1 MYEIPTKVNIGGTE
15 YQIRNNGDY
24 RMVLDCFGALQD
36 ASLNSNERLF
46 CSLIIFYEDI
56 NCIADINKFENL
68 QEAVDKM
75 FEFFN
80 CGQSQSVG
88 KKMRHKLIDWEQDS
102 QIICSAINK
111 VANKEVR
118 AEPYIHWWTF
128 MGYYSAVG
136 ESLLSTIVTIRNKIV
151 TGKKLEKH
159 ERTFKLENPEFF
171 VWNANSIVDDEA
183 EELFKQLWN
192 NAEGGDIDGEG

>member
-1 MYEIPTKVNIGGTE
+1 MYEIPTTITVGSTE
-15 YQIRNNGDY
+15 YRIRNKGDY
-24 RMVLDCFGALQD
+24 RMVLDCFSALQD

-56 NCIADINKFENL
+56 NCIADINKFEDL
-68 QEAVDKM
+68 EEAATKM
-75 FEFFN
+75 FDFFN
-80 CGQSQSVG
+80 CGRSQSVG
-88 KKMRHKLIDWEQDS
+88 KKMNHKLIDWEQDS

-136 ESLLSTIVTIRNKIV
+136 ESLLSTIVSIRDKIV
-151 TGKKLEKH
+151 RGKKLEKY
-159 ERTFKLENPEFF
+159 ERTFRQENPEYF
-171 VWNANSIVDDEA
+171 VWNTNNIDDEA
-183 EELFKQLWN
+183 EELFNELWN
-192 NAEGGDIDGEG
+192 KGGE

>member
-1 MYEIPTKVNIGGTE
+1 MYEIPTTITVGSTE
-15 YQIRNNGDY
+15 YQIRNKGDY
-24 RMVLDCFGALQD
+24 RMVLDCFSALQD

-56 NCIADINKFENL
+56 NCIADINKFEDL
-68 QEAVDKM
+68 EEAATKM
-75 FEFFN
+75 FDFFN
-80 CGQSQSVG
+80 CGRSQSVG
-88 KKMRHKLIDWEQDS
+88 KKMNHKLIDWEQDS

-136 ESLLSTIVTIRNKIV
+136 ESLLSTIVSIRDKIV
-151 TGKKLEKH
+151 RGKKLEKH
-159 ERTFKLENPEFF
+159 ERTFRQENPEYF
-171 VWNANSIVDDEA
+171 VWNTNNIDDEA
-183 EELFKQLWN
+183 EELFNELWN
-192 NAEGGDIDGEG
+192 KEVDNAGL

>member
-1 MYEIPTKVNIGGTE
+1 MYEIPTTITVGSTE
-15 YQIRNNGDY
+15 YRIRNKGDY
-24 RMVLDCFGALQD
+24 RMVLDCFSALQD

-56 NCIADINKFENL
+56 NCIADINKFEDL
-68 QEAVDKM
+68 EEAATKM
-75 FEFFN
+75 FDFFN
-80 CGQSQSVG
+80 CGRSQSVG
-88 KKMRHKLIDWEQDS
+88 KKMNHKLIDWEQDS

-136 ESLLSTIVTIRNKIV
+136 ESLLSTIVSIRDKIV
-151 TGKKLEKH
+151 RGKKLEKH
-159 ERTFKLENPEFF
+159 ERIFRQENPEYF
-171 VWNANSIVDDEA
+171 VWNTNSIDEEA
-183 EELFKQLWN
+183 EELFNELWN
-192 NAEGGDIDGEG
+192 KGGG

>member
-1 MYEIPTKVNIGGTE
+1 MYEIPTTITVGSTE
-15 YQIRNNGDY
+15 YRIRNKGDY
-24 RMVLDCFGALQD
+24 RMVLDCFSALQD

-56 NCIADINKFENL
+56 NCIADINKFEDL
-68 QEAVDKM
+68 EEAATKM
-75 FEFFN
+75 FDFFN
-80 CGQSQSVG
+80 CGRSQSVG
-88 KKMRHKLIDWEQDS
+88 KKMNHKLIDWEQDS

-136 ESLLSTIVTIRNKIV
+136 ESLLSTIVSIRDKIV
-151 TGKKLEKH
+151 RGKKLEKY
-159 ERTFKLENPEFF
+159 ERTFRQENPEYF
-171 VWNANSIVDDEA
+171 VWNTNSIDDEA
-183 EELFKQLWN
+183 EELFNELWN
-192 NAEGGDIDGEG
+192 KEVDNAGL

>member
-1 MYEIPTKVNIGGTE
+1 MYEIPTTITVGSTE
-15 YQIRNNGDY
+15 YRIRNKGDY
-24 RMVLDCFGALQD
+24 RMVLDCFSALQD

-56 NCIADINKFENL
+56 NCIADINKFEDL
-68 QEAVDKM
+68 EEAATKM
-75 FEFFN
+75 FDFFN
-80 CGQSQSVG
+80 CGRSQSVG
-88 KKMRHKLIDWEQDS
+88 KKMNHKLIDWEQDS

-136 ESLLSTIVTIRNKIV
+136 ESLLSTIVSIRDKIV
-151 TGKKLEKH
+151 RGKKLEKH
-159 ERTFKLENPEFF
+159 ERTFRQENPEYF
-171 VWNANSIVDDEA
+171 VWNTNNIDEEA
-183 EELFKQLWN
+183 EELFNELWN
-192 NAEGGDIDGEG
+192 KEVDNAGV

>member
-1 MYEIPTKVNIGGTE
+1 MYEIPTTITVGSTE
-15 YQIRNNGDY
+15 YRIRNKGDY
-24 RMVLDCFGALQD
+24 RMVLDCFSALQD

-56 NCIADINKFENL
+56 NCIADINKFEDL
-68 QEAVDKM
+68 EEAATKM
-75 FEFFN
+75 FDFFN
-80 CGQSQSVG
+80 CGHSQSVG
-88 KKMRHKLIDWEQDS
+88 KKMNHKLIDWEQDS

-136 ESLLSTIVTIRNKIV
+136 ESLLSTIVSIRDKIV
-151 TGKKLEKH
+151 RGKKLEKH
-159 ERTFKLENPEFF
+159 ERIFRQENPEYFI
-171 VWNANSIVDDEA
+171 WNTNNIDEEA
-183 EELFKQLWN
+183 EELFNELWN
-192 NAEGGDIDGEG
+192 KGGG

>member
-1 MYEIPTKVNIGGTE
+1 MYEIPTTITVGSTE
-15 YQIRNNGDY
+15 YRIRNKGDY
-24 RMVLDCFGALQD
+24 RMVLDCFSALQD

-56 NCIADINKFENL
+56 NCIADINKFEDL
-68 QEAVDKM
+68 EEAATKM
-75 FEFFN
+75 FDFFN
-80 CGQSQSVG
+80 CGRSQSVG
-88 KKMRHKLIDWEQDS
+88 KKMNHKLIDWEQDS

-136 ESLLSTIVTIRNKIV
+136 ESLLSTIVSIRDKIV
-151 TGKKLEKH
+151 RGKKLEKY
-159 ERTFKLENPEFF
+159 ERTFRQENPEYFI
-171 VWNANSIVDDEA
+171 WNTNNIDEEA
-183 EELFKQLWN
+183 EELFNELWN
-192 NAEGGDIDGEG
+192 KGGE

>member
-1 MYEIPTKVNIGGTE
+1 MYEIPTTITVGSTE
-15 YQIRNNGDY
+15 YRIRNKGDY
-24 RMVLDCFGALQD
+24 RMVLDCFSALQD

-56 NCIADINKFENL
+56 NCIADINKFEDL
-68 QEAVDKM
+68 EEAATKM
-75 FEFFN
+75 FDFFN
-80 CGQSQSVG
+80 CGRSQSIG
-88 KKMRHKLIDWEQDS
+88 KKMNHKLIDWEQDS

-136 ESLLSTIVTIRNKIV
+136 ESLLSTIVSIRDKIV
-151 TGKKLEKH
+151 RGKKLEKH
-159 ERTFKLENPEFF
+159 ERTFRQENPEYF
-171 VWNANSIVDDEA
+171 VWNTNNIDDEA
-183 EELFKQLWN
+183 EELFNELWN
-192 NAEGGDIDGEG
+192 KGGE

>member
-1 MYEIPTKVNIGGTE
+1 MYEIPTTITVGSTE
-15 YQIRNNGDY
+15 YQIRNKGDY
-24 RMVLDCFGALQD
+24 RMVLDCFSALQD

-56 NCIADINKFENL
+56 NCIADINKFEDL
-68 QEAVDKM
+68 EEAATKM
-75 FEFFN
+75 FDFFN
-80 CGQSQSVG
+80 CGRSQSVG
-88 KKMRHKLIDWEQDS
+88 KKMNHKLIDWEQDS

-136 ESLLSTIVTIRNKIV
+136 ESLLSTIVSIRDKIV
-151 TGKKLEKH
+151 RGKKLEKH
-159 ERTFKLENPEFF
+159 ERTFRQENPEYF
-171 VWNANSIVDDEA
+171 VWNTNNIDEEA
-183 EELFKQLWN
+183 EELFNELWN
-192 NAEGGDIDGEG
+192 KEVDNAGL

>member
-1 MYEIPTKVNIGGTE
+1 MYEIPTTITVGSTE
-15 YQIRNNGDY
+15 YRIRNKGDY
-24 RMVLDCFGALQD
+24 RMVLDCFSALQD

-56 NCIADINKFENL
+56 NCIADINKFEDL
-68 QEAVDKM
+68 EEAATKM
-75 FEFFN
+75 FDFFN
-80 CGQSQSVG
+80 CGRSQSVG
-88 KKMRHKLIDWEQDS
+88 KKMNHKLIDWEQDS

-136 ESLLSTIVTIRNKIV
+136 ESLLSTIVSIRDKIV
-151 TGKKLEKH
+151 RGKKLEKH
-159 ERTFKLENPEFF
+159 ERIFRQENPEYFI
-171 VWNANSIVDDEA
+171 WNTNNIDEEA
-183 EELFKQLWN
+183 EELFNELWN
-192 NAEGGDIDGEG
+192 KEGGDING

>member
-1 MYEIPTKVNIGGTE
+1 MYEIPTTITVGSTE
-15 YQIRNNGDY
+15 YRIRNKGDY
-24 RMVLDCFGALQD
+24 RMVLDCFSALQD

-56 NCIADINKFENL
+56 NCIADINKFEDL
-68 QEAVDKM
+68 EEAATKM
-75 FEFFN
+75 FDFFN
-80 CGQSQSVG
+80 CGRSQSVG
-88 KKMRHKLIDWEQDS
+88 KKMNHKLIDWEQDS

-136 ESLLSTIVTIRNKIV
+136 ESLLSTIVSIRDKIV
-151 TGKKLEKH
+151 RGKKLEKH
-159 ERTFKLENPEFF
+159 ERTFRQENPEYF
-171 VWNANSIVDDEA
+171 VWNTNNIDEEA
-183 EELFKQLWN
+183 EELFNELWN
-192 NAEGGDIDGEG
+192 KGGG

>member
-1 MYEIPTKVNIGGTE
+1 MYEIPTTITVGSTE
-15 YQIRNNGDY
+15 YRIRNKGDY
-24 RMVLDCFGALQD
+24 RMVLDCFSALQD

-56 NCIADINKFENL
+56 NCIADINKFEDL
-68 QEAVDKM
+68 EEAATKM
-75 FEFFN
+75 FDFFN
-80 CGQSQSVG
+80 CGRSQSIG
-88 KKMRHKLIDWEQDS
+88 KKMNHKLIDWEQDS

-136 ESLLSTIVTIRNKIV
+136 ESLLSTIVSIRDKIV
-151 TGKKLEKH
+151 RGKKLEKH
-159 ERTFKLENPEFF
+159 ERIFRQENPEYFI
-171 VWNANSIVDDEA
+171 WNTNNIDEEA
-183 EELFKQLWN
+183 EELFNELWN
-192 NAEGGDIDGEG
+192 KGGGE

>member
-1 MYEIPTKVNIGGTE
+1 MYEIPTTITVGSTE
-15 YQIRNNGDY
+15 YRIRNKGDY
-24 RMVLDCFGALQD
+24 RMVLDCFSALQD

-56 NCIADINKFENL
+56 NCIADINKFEDL
-68 QEAVDKM
+68 EEAATKM
-75 FEFFN
+75 FDFFN
-80 CGQSQSVG
+80 CGRSQSIG
-88 KKMRHKLIDWEQDS
+88 KKMNHKLIDWEQDS

-136 ESLLSTIVTIRNKIV
+136 ESLLSTIVSIRDKIV
-151 TGKKLEKH
+151 RGKKLEKH
-159 ERTFKLENPEFF
+159 ERIFRQENPEYF
-171 VWNANSIVDDEA
+171 VWNTNNIDEEA
-183 EELFKQLWN
+183 EELFNELWN
-192 NAEGGDIDGEG
+192 KGGG

>member
-1 MYEIPTKVNIGGTE
+1 MYEIPTTITVGSTE
-15 YQIRNNGDY
+15 YRIRNKGDY
-24 RMVLDCFGALQD
+24 RMVLDCFSALQD

-56 NCIADINKFENL
+56 NCIADINKFEDL
-68 QEAVDKM
+68 EEAATKM
-75 FEFFN
+75 FDFFN
-80 CGQSQSVG
+80 CGRSQSIG
-88 KKMRHKLIDWEQDS
+88 KKMNHKLIDWEQDS

-136 ESLLSTIVTIRNKIV
+136 ESLLSTIVSIRDKIV
-151 TGKKLEKH
+151 QGKKLEKH
-159 ERTFKLENPEFF
+159 ERIFRQENPEYFI
-171 VWNANSIVDDEA
+171 WNTNNIDEEA
-183 EELFKQLWN
+183 EELFNELWN
-192 NAEGGDIDGEG
+192 KGGG

>member
-1 MYEIPTKVNIGGTE
+1 MYEIPTTITVGSTE
-15 YQIRNNGDY
+15 YRIRNKGDY
-24 RMVLDCFGALQD
+24 RMVLDCFSALQD

-56 NCIADINKFENL
+56 NCIADINKFEDL
-68 QEAVDKM
+68 EEAATKM
-75 FEFFN
+75 FDFFN
-80 CGQSQSVG
+80 CGRSQSIG
-88 KKMRHKLIDWEQDS
+88 KKMNHKLIDWEQDS

-136 ESLLSTIVTIRNKIV
+136 ESLLSTIVSIRDKIV
-151 TGKKLEKH
+151 RGKKLENH
-159 ERTFKLENPEFF
+159 ERIFRQENPEYF
-171 VWNANSIVDDEA
+171 VWNTNSIDEEA
-183 EELFKQLWN
+183 EELFNELWN
-192 NAEGGDIDGEG
+192 KEVDNAGL

>member
-1 MYEIPTKVNIGGTE
+1 MYEIPTTITVGSTE
-15 YQIRNNGDY
+15 YRIRNKGDY
-24 RMVLDCFGALQD
+24 RMVLDCFSALQD

-56 NCIADINKFENL
+56 NCIADINKFEDL
-68 QEAVDKM
+68 EEAATKM
-75 FEFFN
+75 FDFFN
-80 CGQSQSVG
+80 CGRSQSVG
-88 KKMRHKLIDWEQDS
+88 KKMNHKLIDWEQDS

-136 ESLLSTIVTIRNKIV
+136 ESLLSTIVSIRDKIV
-151 TGKKLEKH
+151 RGKKLEKY
-159 ERTFKLENPEFF
+159 ERTFRQENPEYF
-171 VWNANSIVDDEA
+171 VWNTNNIDEEA
-183 EELFKQLWN
+183 EELFNELWN
-192 NAEGGDIDGEG
+192 KGGG

>member
-1 MYEIPTKVNIGGTE
+1 MYEIPTTITVGSTE
-15 YQIRNNGDY
+15 YRIRNKGDY
-24 RMVLDCFGALQD
+24 RMVLDCFSALQD

-56 NCIADINKFENL
+56 NCIADINKFEDL
-68 QEAVDKM
+68 EEAATKM
-75 FEFFN
+75 FDFFN
-80 CGQSQSVG
+80 CGRSQSVG
-88 KKMRHKLIDWEQDS
+88 KKMNHKLIDWEQDS

-136 ESLLSTIVTIRNKIV
+136 ESLLSTIVSIRDKIV
-151 TGKKLEKH
+151 RGKKLEKH
-159 ERTFKLENPEFF
+159 ERIFRQENPEYFI
-171 VWNANSIVDDEA
+171 WNTNNIDEEA
-183 EELFKQLWN
+183 EELFNELWN
-192 NAEGGDIDGEG
+192 KEVDNAGL

>member
-1 MYEIPTKVNIGGTE
+1 MYEIPTTITVGSTE
-15 YQIRNNGDY
+15 YRIRNKGDY
-24 RMVLDCFGALQD
+24 RMVLDCFSALQD

-56 NCIADINKFENL
+56 NCIADINKFEDL
-68 QEAVDKM
+68 EEAATKM
-75 FEFFN
+75 FDFFN
-80 CGQSQSVG
+80 CGRSQSIG
-88 KKMRHKLIDWEQDS
+88 KKMNHKLIDWEQDS

-136 ESLLSTIVTIRNKIV
+136 ESLLSTIVSIRDKIV
-151 TGKKLEKH
+151 RGKKLEKH
-159 ERTFKLENPEFF
+159 ERVFKQENPEYF
-171 VWNANSIVDDEA
+171 VWNTNNIDEEA
-183 EELFKQLWN
+183 EELFNELWN
-192 NAEGGDIDGEG
+192 KGGG

>member
-1 MYEIPTKVNIGGTE
+1 MYEIPTTITVGSTE
-15 YQIRNNGDY
+15 YRIRNKGDY
-24 RMVLDCFGALQD
+24 RMVLDCFSALQD

-56 NCIADINKFENL
+56 NCIADINKFEDL
-68 QEAVDKM
+68 EEAATKM
-75 FEFFN
+75 FDFFN
-80 CGQSQSVG
+80 CGRSQSVG
-88 KKMRHKLIDWEQDS
+88 KKMNHKLIDWEQDS

-136 ESLLSTIVTIRNKIV
+136 ESLLSTIVSIRDKIV
-151 TGKKLEKH
+151 RGKKLEKH
-159 ERTFKLENPEFF
+159 ERTFRQENPEYFI
-171 VWNANSIVDDEA
+171 WNTNNIDEEA
-183 EELFKQLWN
+183 EELFNELWN
-192 NAEGGDIDGEG
+192 KEGGDING

>member
-1 MYEIPTKVNIGGTE
+1 MYEIPTTIMVGSTE
-15 YQIRNNGDY
+15 YRIRNKGDY
-24 RMVLDCFGALQD
+24 RMVLDCFSALQD

-56 NCIADINKFENL
+56 NCIADINKFEDL
-68 QEAVDKM
+68 EEAATKM
-75 FEFFN
+75 FDFFN
-80 CGQSQSVG
+80 CGRSQSVG
-88 KKMRHKLIDWEQDS
+88 KKMNHKLIDWEQDS

-136 ESLLSTIVTIRNKIV
+136 ESLLSTIVSIRDKIV
-151 TGKKLEKH
+151 RGKKLEKH
-159 ERTFKLENPEFF
+159 ERIFRQENPEYFI
-171 VWNANSIVDDEA
+171 WNTNNIDEEA
-183 EELFKQLWN
+183 EELFNELWN
-192 NAEGGDIDGEG
+192 KEGGDING